1 MEPQQQTL
9 DTFVGIETATQTLD
23 ESFSS
28 DDSASSQ
35 LETIEELVINLKK
48 QTEFLHHRVD
58 TIQQLFT
65 AEQFEYDTQPIQP
78 RTQAAKELLECIG
91 IDQTGLTLGAFLR
104 SLNQWLIHTERVD
117 LNDLQILM
125 SPLLA
130 SAFQLPTNLPKVAY
144 PMFLMNLHKCFL

>member
-9 DTFVGIETATQTLD
+9 DTFVGFDPPSSAD

-35 LETIEELVINLKK
+35 LETIEDLVVNLQK
-48 QTEFLHHRVD
+48 QTDIMYHRLD
-58 TIQQLFT
+58 TIQQLFET
-65 AEQFEYDTQPIQP
+65 DQFDFDTKPVKP
-78 RTQAAKELLECIG
+78 RTQAAKDLLDCI
-91 IDQTGLTLGAFLR
+91 DVKTEDLTLGDFLR
-104 SLNQWLIHTERVD
+104 ALNQWLIHTERVD

-130 SAFQLPTNLPKVAY
+130 AAFDLSPTLSKVPY
-144 PMFLMNLHKCFL
+144 PIFLMNLHKCFL